1 LPKPSRGDGRIQILE
16 QLVLER
22 EARRRLLARVG
33 STGIDPLASEYAAS
47 DWKDIVDVNEI
58 HMESELV
65 RTEIQ
70 GHISIISLHRQD
82 KRNAFDIALT
92 NALNEALDM
101 FEDDPDQWVAVL
113 TGGSDM
119 FSAGSDLKEGSGKTH
134 RGGEYGIIRRG
145 RLKPII
151 AAAEGLALGGGMEI
165 LFCCD
170 LIVASTD
177 LRLGLPEVKRGVL
190 PTSGGLFRALRSLPM
205 HIAKEVVLTGEEL
218 SADRAFQYG
227 LINRLVE
234 PGQALPEAI
243 LLAEQIASNSPTAT
257 RNSLQAMERILASDD
272 DLGWA
277 VTDFARVE
285 VFASEDRKEGIR
297 AFFERRQPEWTGR

>member
-1 LPKPSRGDGRIQILE
+1 M
-16 QLVLER
+16 
-22 EARRRLLARVG
+22 
-33 STGIDPLASEYAAS
+33 
-47 DWKDIVDVNEI
+47 

-92 NALNEALDM
+92 NALNEALDT
-101 FEDDPDQWVAVL
+101 FEDDPQQWVAVL
-113 TGGSDM
+113 TGGTDM

-145 RLKPII
+145 RLKPVL

-170 LIVASTD
+170 LIVASTN

-218 SADRAFQYG
+218 SAERAFQYG
-227 LINRLVE
+227 LVNRLVD
-234 PGQALPEAI
+234 PGQALSTAVT
-243 LLAEQIASNSPTAT
+243 LAEQIASNSPTAT
-257 RNSLQAMERILASDD
+257 RNSLQAMERILASGD

-277 VTDFARVE
+277 ATDYARVE